1 MSVAGR
7 QRASIRK
14 KLLAL
19 TLALTLVPVLS
30 VLVLVATNQIREMGA
45 DMSHMTA
52 LMASMV
58 VDDSA
63 AALYYGGPA
72 AGERALRGLARQE
85 DFHDAALYDP
95 NGRLFA
101 SVTQDES
108 HGGTDGAPAQQLS
121 LSETQPRTTVESDRI
136 EVVRPVELESM
147 VVGTLVLHTSA
158 TRLRARVN
166 NYLSGLGLLIGGIL
180 FASLMLGLFVERM
193 ISRRLMRLA
202 DMAQK
207 IAQKDDYSARA
218 VDTHGDEISLVAEGF
233 NRMLAEIARREKQA
247 VQAMR
252 LRDDFLSV
260 ASHELRTPLTSL
272 KLRVQS
278 MLELSPSFA
287 SAAQAQRMTGR
298 LALTDRH
305 IKRIERLMA
314 NLLDVSR
321 IAGGFLQLQFEEVDL
336 ADTVCDVVAQLSA
349 EITRSGVQLTTQL
362 AGGVTG
368 VWDPLGLEQVVV
380 NLLAN
385 ALKYGDG
392 KPIAIAVTRDD
403 QHARLVVRDGGPG
416 IDPMNHA
423 RIFERFARAASMGN
437 GGLGL
442 GLYLTRQIVR
452 AHGGTIAVESALGQG
467 AAFTVELPRARE
479 GAAWKGK

>member
-1 MSVAGR
+1 MTAAGR

-19 TLALTLVPVLS
+19 TMALTLIPALS
-30 VLVLVATNQIREMGA
+30 ILMPIARTQIREMRA
-45 DMSHMTA
+45 DMSHMTSV
-52 LMASMV
+52 MASMV
-58 VDDSA
+58 VEDSA
-63 AALYYGGPA
+63 AALYYEGSA

-85 DFHDAALYDP
+85 EFHDAALYDP
-95 NGRLFA
+95 SGRLFA
-101 SVTQDES
+101 SVTHHES
-108 HGGTDGAPAQQLS
+108 HGGADGAPADQLS
-121 LSETQPRTTVESDRI
+121 PPETQARTTVESDRI
-136 EVVRPVELESM
+136 EVVRPVDREGT

-166 NYLSGLGLLIGGIL
+166 GYLSGLGILIVGIL
-180 FASLMLGLFVERM
+180 FASLMLALCVERM

-202 DMAQK
+202 DMVQTK
-207 IAQKDDYSARA
+207 DYSARA
-218 VDTHGDEISLVAEGF
+218 VDTYGDEISLVAEGF

-247 VQAMR
+247 VQAVR
-252 LRDDFLSV
+252 VRDDFLSV

-272 KLRVQS
+272 KLRVQT
-278 MLELSPSFA
+278 LVELSPSFA
-287 SAAQAQRMTGR
+287 SAAQTQRMTCR

-305 IKRIERLMA
+305 IKRIERLLA

-321 IAGGFLQLQFEEVDL
+321 IAGGFLQLQFEDVDL
-336 ADTVCDVVAQLSA
+336 ADTVCDVLAQFSSQIA
-349 EITRSGVQLTTQL
+349 GSGVQLTTHL
-362 AGGVTG
+362 AGAVTG

-380 NLLAN
+380 NLLSN

-392 KPIAIAVTRDD
+392 KPITIAVTRDE

-416 IDPMNHA
+416 IDPVNHE
-423 RIFERFARAASMGN
+423 RIFERFERAASTDL

-442 GLYLTRQIVR
+442 GLYVTRQIVR

-467 AAFTVELPRARE
+467 AVFTVELPRARE
-479 GAAWKGK
+479 GAA